1 MCRPLILGQTLRS
14 LGLRDK
20 ILLQLP
26 EGTQLLKIAVVV
38 FPGTNCDADCFHVI
52 TQVFHQPAQYVRHD
66 STELSDA
73 ECVILPGGFSY
84 GDYLRAGAI
93 ARFSPIM
100 TPIADFARAGG
111 QVVGIC
117 NGFQA
122 LVEAGLLPGAL
133 LPNSTGFRCEW
144 VNLLVEENRADALGA
159 ARPGQVIRMPIAH
172 GEGRYYLGEDEL
184 SRLERN
190 RQVVLRY
197 CGSDGQ
203 VSADFNPNG
212 SVGNVA
218 AVCNEG
224 GNVFGLM
231 PHPERCSEQSLG
243 GTDGRL
249 VFQSLLSMVA
259 AAT

>member
-1 MCRPLILGQTLRS
+1 MKFAI
-14 LGLRDK
+14 
-20 ILLQLP
+20 
-26 EGTQLLKIAVVV
+26 VV
-38 FPGTNCDADCFHVI
+38 FPGTNCDVDCFHVI
-52 TQVFHQPAQYVRHD
+52 TQVFGQPASYVPHY
-66 STELSDA
+66 STELGDS

-93 ARFSPIM
+93 ARFSPVM
-100 TPIADFARAGG
+100 EPVADFARAGG

-133 LPNSTGFRCEW
+133 LPNPGGFRCEW
-144 VNLLVEENRADALGA
+144 VNMLVGDNRADALNA
-159 ARPGQVIRMPIAH
+159 ARTGQVIRMPIAH
-172 GEGRYYLGEDEL
+172 GEGRYHIGADEL
-184 SRLERN
+184 TCLERN

-197 CGSDGQ
+197 CRPDGQ
-203 VSADFNPNG
+203 VTPDANPNG

-218 AVCNEG
+218 GVCNEA

-243 GTDGRL
+243 GTHGRL
-249 VFQSLLSMVA
+249 VFQSLLSQVA
-259 AAT
+259 MLR